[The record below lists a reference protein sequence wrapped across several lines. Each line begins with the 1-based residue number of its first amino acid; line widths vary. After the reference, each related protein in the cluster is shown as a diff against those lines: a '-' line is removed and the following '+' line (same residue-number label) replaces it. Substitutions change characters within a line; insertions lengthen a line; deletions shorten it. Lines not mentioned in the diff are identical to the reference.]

1 MHLKHVRLVSVPVK
15 DQERSKRFYSE
26 TLGLQVIAE
35 EEMAS
40 GNHWVEVGP
49 AGGETSISLTT
60 WLESMVP
67 GSIRGLILLTED
79 IQADYEELKGR
90 GVEFLVPIEQQ
101 QGGKFVQF
109 KDPDGNVLVLQENL
123 EG

>member
-1 MHLKHVRLVSVPVK
+1 MHLKHVRLVSVPVT
-15 DQERSKRFYSE
+15 DQDRSKEFYTE
-26 TLGLQVIAE
+26 MLGLEVIAE

-67 GSIRGLILLTED
+67 GSVRGLILLTED
-79 IQADYEELKGR
+79 IQADYEELRGR
-90 GVEFLVPIEQQ
+90 GVEFLGPIEQQ
-101 QGGKFVQF
+101 HWGKFVQF

>member
-1 MHLKHVRLVSVPVK
+1 MHLKHVRLVSVPVT
-15 DQERSKRFYSE
+15 DQDRSKKFYTE
-26 TLGLQVIAE
+26 TLGLQVVAE

-79 IQADYEELKGR
+79 IQADYEELEGR
-90 GVEFLVPIEQQ
+90 GVEFLGPIEQQ
-101 QGGKFVQF
+101 HWGKFVQF